1 MEANCASCKVQGMVL
16 LFAAAM
22 LGSMAIAQSSPPGQ
36 TSGAEKAVSAN
47 ASVARSTLPPMPK
60 GKSTVIGGE
69 IRNVD
74 PVRDQF
80 TLNVFGGGPHLK
92 ILYDERTQAYRS
104 GKRISVLQLHP
115 EEHASIE
122 TTLDGTK
129 IFALQIHVLT
139 QLPEGECR
147 GQVLSYN
154 PQTGELEINEELSQE
169 AITVRVPS
177 DTPIARVGQST
188 FTAQQSGLSDLGR
201 GTLVDVKFES
211 SKGHGVAT
219 HVDILAT
226 PGSAF
231 VFSGNLSFL
240 DANAGRLVIVDANDN
255 QSYQVSFDPS
265 RFPVSSKLH
274 EGSRVKVTTS
284 FDGSKYVASDIM
296 IE

>member
-1 MEANCASCKVQGMVL
+1 
-16 LFAAAM
+16 M

-69 IRNVD
+69 IRSVD

-92 ILYDERTQAYRS
+92 ILYDERTQAYRG

-122 TTLDGTK
+122 TMLDGTK

-147 GQVLSYN
+147 GQVRSYN
-154 PQTGELEINEELSQE
+154 PQTGQLEINEGLSQE
-169 AITVRVPS
+169 PITVRVPS
-177 DTPIARVGQST
+177 NTPIARVGQST

-219 HVDILAT
+219 RVDILAT

>member
-1 MEANCASCKVQGMVL
+1 MVL

-69 IRNVD
+69 IRSVD

-92 ILYDERTQAYRS
+92 ILYDERTQAYRG

-154 PQTGELEINEELSQE
+154 PQTGQLEINEGLSQE
-169 AITVRVPS
+169 PITVRLPS
-177 DTPIARVGQST
+177 NTPIARVGQST

-240 DANAGRLVIVDANDN
+240 DANAGRLVIVDENDN